1 MTFHLTPELALAF
14 RRGRIAQDDL
24 IQIVF
29 DHLPAVCPH
38 CRAGL
43 AALVAEDDSK
53 QPGGLPL
60 LGALSAVLKHYE
72 PEVRQAD
79 ESAQR
84 DLRVLKSL
92 PAAERRGKILRA
104 HRKFKG
110 VSFILLLL
118 DEQQGHLHSAP
129 AEAYH
134 WAELA
139 WISACQSP
147 RIPADLLALSLAQM
161 GNSRRAAGD
170 LRSAEDHFRHVRHLV
185 ARHPVT
191 DLVALARIFHLEGSL
206 RKDQREFSKAV
217 RLLDRSAMLY
227 RLRGERREVVQVFM
241 TLADVYF
248 YQGAVHRAIS
258 TVRKALSLVDPKID
272 ETLYLWARHNLA
284 CYLADDGRYDEAW
297 TLLCEDTPRCRV
309 HFAPVDQL
317 RLFWLEGR
325 IAVGRGERE
334 AAERILVETR
344 NRFIEEGVGY
354 GAAMVSLDLALIY
367 AREGR
372 SEELKRLADEI
383 APVFSAQDV
392 HREALAALLL
402 FQEAAR
408 QETLTLTCVKAL
420 AVYLRD
426 AKNDPSLRFEPP
438 VEP

>member
-43 AALVAEDDSK
+43 AALVTEDCER
-53 QPGGLPL
+53 PAGLPL
-60 LGALSAVLKHYE
+60 LGALDAVLQRYE
-72 PEVRQAD
+72 PEIRLAD
-79 ESAQR
+79 ENANR
-84 DLRVLKSL
+84 DLRVLKAL
-92 PAAERRGKILRA
+92 PVKERRDKILRA
-104 HRKFKG
+104 HRRFRG

-118 DEQQGHLHSAP
+118 EEQQRHLHSVP
-129 AEAYH
+129 GEAYH

-139 WISACQSP
+139 WVSACQSP

-206 RKDQREFSKAV
+206 RKDQREFAKAIK
-217 RLLDRSAMLY
+217 LLDRSVMLY
-227 RLRGERREVVQVFM
+227 RLRGERREIVQVFM

-248 YQGAVHRAIS
+248 YQGTVHRAIS
-258 TVRKALSLVDPKID
+258 KVRKALSLVDSEMD

-297 TLLCEDTPRCRV
+297 DLLCEDTPRCRV

-317 RLFWLEGR
+317 RLSWLEGR
-325 IAVGRGERE
+325 IAIGRGEGE
-334 AAERILVETR
+334 VAERILLETR
-344 NRFIEEGVGY
+344 NRFLEEGVGY
-354 GAAMVSLDLALIY
+354 GAAMVSLDLALYY
-367 AREGR
+367 AREER
-372 SEELKRLADEI
+372 TDELKRLAEEI
-383 APVFSAQDV
+383 APVFSAHDV
-392 HREALAALLL
+392 HREALAALVL

-408 QETLTLTCVKAL
+408 RETLTLTSLKAI
-420 AVYLRD
+420 ASYLRD
-426 AKNDPSLRFEPP
+426 ARNDPSLRFEPP
-438 VEP
+438 SNL